1 MRGMR
6 IAALTAAVIA
16 VTIAA
21 CKTDVTIPFPG
32 TGPILPPD
40 SHPAIPFWGTRA
52 DGNVATQEFS
62 YPTLCHP
69 ISAGGS
75 LGVVDNADALEIGS
89 EVLLLQVQ
97 DTGGNAGLFETARIS
112 GKTPLAGGSFEVFFD

>member
-1 MRGMR
+1 MRGIR
-6 IAALTAAVIA
+6 IAALSAVVVA

-21 CKTDVTIPFPG
+21 CKTDVTIPFAG
-32 TGPILPPD
+32 SGPILPPD
-40 SHPAIPFWGTRA
+40 SHPAIPFWGDA
-52 DGNVATQEFS
+52 SDGNVVTDEFS
-62 YPTLCHP
+62 TPTLCHP

-97 DTGGNAGLFETARIS
+97 DTGGNAGAFETARIS
-112 GKTPLAGGSFEVFFD
+112 